1 MQSGTLGKRELNN
14 LWIRGRIVKRIY
26 DNPDC
31 NITFIIKGDGIP
43 KNSKSLRKRIAE
55 LQKTDYF
62 QTLIPW
68 HEECFHIYLKND
80 PDFLSF
86 RTFCRTKNDLSI
98 FCDHD
103 DYIKNSNAY
112 KEFIAS
118 LGVESLH
125 KTAKRHFRKMLSD
138 YHYKLKQ
145 DKNIRERVLRILF
158 RTYHKKIRLYLRVE
172 SYNKKNT
179 KPRISLNIA
188 RRMDDITEFI
198 MIYFVDFAKKINTP
212 DFEEYAKEQ
221 LLPNLTREYKA
232 TEMVLTFAMEDLVA
246 KNMKPKRKIPC
257 LNERV
262 LELNDVIPT
271 HFEQDNPKY
280 IRSRLDNIIQPIMD
294 KNRTPDFSL
303 IDKIVALEQGQNW
316 LVAGNY
322 TIDDLLHNWMKLNPI
337 KPDLDEINKGIL
349 A

>member
-1 MQSGTLGKRELNN
+1 
-14 LWIRGRIVKRIY
+14 
-26 DNPDC
+26 
-31 NITFIIKGDGIP
+31 
-43 KNSKSLRKRIAE
+43 
-55 LQKTDYF
+55 
-62 QTLIPW
+62 
-68 HEECFHIYLKND
+68 
-80 PDFLSF
+80 
-86 RTFCRTKNDLSI
+86 
-98 FCDHD
+98 
-103 DYIKNSNAY
+103 
-112 KEFIAS
+112 
-118 LGVESLH
+118 
-125 KTAKRHFRKMLSD
+125 MLSD